1 MSRVTPFPDSLTRE
15 LCRLHAVESKALE
28 SHDVPTFLHSRLRWC
43 ELIITLCP
51 GLEAAAPAVGRR
63 ISPLLPEQPAAAPLW
78 KQELRARP
86 LVPIVRRIVTTH
98 RFPAGG
104 TYQTAIEH
112 LACGHTN
119 RALLLVENGRRAR
132 RRRCREC
139 AKARLAALL
148 IQESIKFAVP
158 AADTVGTSVRK
169 GGRGEVP
176 EPLSGAGASP
186 PRPCLVKPR

>member
-1 MSRVTPFPDSLTRE
+1 MRSSPAV
-15 LCRLHAVESKALE
+15 AANAQVES
-28 SHDVPTFLHSRLRWC
+28 SHVPFVVSVPRMVADC
-43 ELIITLCP
+43 PELM
-51 GLEAAAPAVGRR
+51 
-63 ISPLLPEQPAAAPLW
+63 
-78 KQELRARP
+78 
-86 LVPIVRRIVTTH
+86 VTVVSV
-98 RFPAGG
+98 
-104 TYQTAIEH
+104 
-112 LACGHTN
+112 
-119 RALLLVENGRRAR
+119 LLVENGRRAR